1 MWKEGL
7 KRELLVN
14 NRFANSSQ
22 GMGGRKFKLKNTKKF
37 EVCSHVT
44 PIMQLAWA
52 DTWCQLRSSR
62 SQFLKALENGFTC
75 SDQHFFSAPLVTTQA
90 LKPRLEKKRSSNSL
104 EHASPWDARGRLDY
118 GTVCLHTFTLNNS
131 APSETIFLVSL
142 LTSHQTSTWTA
153 LVQMQMHF

>member
-22 GMGGRKFKLKNTKKF
+22 GMGGKKFKLKNTKKF
-37 EVCSHVT
+37 EVCYHVT
-44 PIMQLAWA
+44 PIMQLAWG
-52 DTWCQLRSSR
+52 LPG
-62 SQFLKALENGFTC
+62 LENGFTC
-75 SDQHFFSAPLVTTQA
+75 SEAFDQHFFSALLVTTQA